1 MKSTR
6 ITNMLTLIV
15 CAVVLCAMC
24 ITLFACGAEVVTP
37 SNSGSGV
44 KNENLQELQVLKSEL
59 RLTQE
64 QTMSKIKAEYLLE
77 NNGYK
82 DDDEIVIMVS
92 LQEEALLDAYNDRYY
107 REYNSVAEF
116 AESQVG
122 SDMQAKIKSEQN
134 NFVDSLKRAG
144 YSLTLV
150 NSYNTII
157 NAVAIEIPYASMKS
171 IEGTKGVKS
180 VIMSETYNRPQE
192 AKGEG
197 YNAVENVVD
206 IYETGIY
213 KSDCVDF
220 KGRGTSVAILDSG
233 FDLAHSVFSLDNIE
247 NIPEDQLMIKAQ
259 DVKDILAYT
268 QAATFTTDLEFSD
281 VYYSTK
287 IPFSYDYADKDP
299 DVNPYDSEHGT
310 HVAGIIAGKD
320 DVITGIAIET
330 QLVLLKVFPD
340 LDDGG
345 KTEDITAA
353 LEDAVL
359 LGVDAINMS
368 LGSSCGFAREE
379 DGNAINDIYDK
390 IKKAG
395 ISLITAASNSYSSG
409 YGGEQGNT
417 NMVTNPDS
425 ATVGSPSTYEAAL
438 SVASISGTKSKYIV
452 ANGSDVVFFNESNAV
467 TGDPNDFFK
476 ELFEDLNA
484 TGEQKVT
491 LKYVTV
497 PGVGKAI
504 NYNGIDVKGK
514 IALVRRG
521 DNTFEEKALNAKSAG
536 AIACIIYNNIDG
548 DILMSMGKT
557 DHIPTISISKDDGSK
572 LAEKSEGTMVI
583 DIVNQAGPFMSDFS
597 SWGPLPSLELKPEI
611 TAHGG
616 NIKSS
621 VPGGGYDELSGTS
634 MATPNL
640 CGIVIL
646 IRQYLKEKYPDI
658 TAPELS
664 KLTNQMLMSTATIV
678 LNQEGNP
685 YSPRKQGAGLASIAN
700 VVNTKAYLSVDGID
714 RPKLDL
720 LDDPTRSG
728 VYTMKFNVHNI
739 DSSLSV
745 VYDIDLIGMT
755 ESVSAYEKTHVAE
768 KATILSD
775 NFTISVENGE
785 LNGNQLT
792 VKAGQTA
799 KLTIVY
805 TLSDDDKSMMDE
817 LFPYGMY
824 VEGFVKLID
833 KSEQNGVDLNIPF
846 LAFYGDWTQAPM
858 FDKTYYEVESEA
870 HDQAIDDEDKIKA
883 DYYATTPYGSYFYNY
898 IIPLGTYLYDVDTSK
913 YDEIPATEEH
923 IAISNVLGTI
933 DGISAVYAG
942 LLRNAKTM
950 TYSIVDTVT
959 GEVAY
964 EEVFYNARKA
974 YSYGGTPVPNYE
986 YLKLKSTE
994 LGLINNRT
1002 YTFSMVGRLDYGDGG
1017 EANNVR
1023 SEFTFDFTFD
1033 DEAPVIKS
1041 ATYEKVYD
1049 KTLKKDRYY
1058 INLVVYDN
1066 HYVQSINPIIFTSS
1080 SSYTFLTENP
1090 IPVYSEKGANN
1101 KVRFEITDYLS
1112 DLYADAII
1120 TSGLAFS
1127 IDDYALNSNIYI
1139 CQLPGTKGEFKF
1151 TSDGTI
1157 DGSDLI
1163 ILTVNEG
1170 ELVDLTKYLATK
1182 DESVDD
1188 NKDYLKYLVWTS
1200 SNEKVIEVKEGI
1212 LKANK
1217 AGRATVTVKEQMN
1230 LNQAIL
1236 IINVKSNEEELA
1248 EASDAV
1254 IGNAEDGKIK
1264 EIRFSYFDTL
1274 FAYSRAA
1281 QTSEIGQTGDRKFIS
1296 AMNGIT
1302 FYPGEKIKLFYDL
1315 EPWYVADKYNVS
1327 YESTNPLVASVNE
1340 DGEVT
1345 GLKEGTTSIVLR
1357 VEGSSLMARV
1367 RIVIKNEFVIENR
1380 SLIAYKGLGG
1390 DVVIPDDEGILYIGA
1405 YAFCLY
1411 TTDNTIELTE
1421 EDYDANKIPSMNTS
1435 VTSVVIPDGVEDIQ
1449 KYAFYN
1455 CSGLRSVVIP
1465 DTVKFI
1471 RECAFYNDVKLESID
1486 IKNVQT
1492 IGREAFKGCVKL
1504 DNVDLSKVYAIGA
1517 KAFDG
1522 CSSLSK
1528 ADLSSLRNSGD
1539 TAFRHCTNLKEL
1551 IINEHTKLA
1560 QAMFVDIGVE
1570 EVTIY
1575 NKDTF
1580 IPAFLFA
1587 NCLNL
1592 KKVTLKND
1600 LEGIQNGAFSGCEGL
1615 TDFVI
1620 EGSLKT
1626 IGEQAFYNDTSLA
1639 SFTLPDCDVSIDVYA
1654 FYKCEG
1660 LKELVFQENTSLIS
1674 TNGAM
1679 FQDTDLTTFTVS
1691 ANNNLYSSSSNG
1703 LLLSKDGKKVILA
1716 SVSHPFGDLVLDSSI
1731 ENIGNG
1737 AFSGANITSLTITNS
1752 NMVIGDYAFA
1762 NCVGLTKITFP
1773 TKKGVQL
1780 GMHSFNGTESLVEV
1794 ENADKVTVM
1803 GDYAFANSA
1812 IKNITLGD
1820 DATFGEGAFFQS
1832 SLESVTI
1839 GANSKFGMGA
1849 FQKCASLVTVNM
1861 PEQGGVKFGQSCFG
1875 NDSNLKNIDLTK
1887 IGAVIAS
1894 ETFYGCSSLYEANI
1908 PHVTRIGSYAFADCS
1923 KLSKVVLENVQ
1934 VIGEGAF
1941 GRYEQYSQAPRIES
1955 INLPDTLTSMGDG
1968 AFIGCSALKSVVV
1981 PDSVVDFGD
1990 FMFTYCESLT
2000 SAKLGKGIKNL
2011 GEYTFYGCS
2020 LLSSVEF
2027 SAKEI
2032 GELAFSQTQSLETV
2046 DLTNV
2051 EKIGFGAFETSGLT
2065 GYVVADNLVE
2075 VGDYA
2080 FQNADIMSFS
2090 GAKLANIGISAF
2102 HNNAKLASFTFSVDL
2117 ASIGTEA
2124 FLGCKALKSFYT
2136 PDNKASGTINDFA
2149 YLNDGVLYTKMK
2161 SGYMQ
2166 LTSVPA
2172 GRDAQTLIVDE
2183 GTYRIDRYAGNENE
2197 YIKVITLPDSL
2208 KLIGNYAFYGY
2219 SKLNTVEFKS
2229 VTAPALEDYYNSNSE
2244 LAETDPGFDLLHHSF
2259 DLFGFELYYYN
2270 FIDLV
2275 GKKEPISMV
2284 LPSNQDITGYDSL
2297 VYEGYF
2303 GSIDKAMRSNYVA
2316 MEKNMINFISYAK
2329 KVQELN
2335 VISLTSESLINNAVA
2350 CYKALTQNPESY
2362 GIDLELWT
2370 GYVKSVNDAK
2380 ATLTKLKIEDAGQ
2393 KVIAVQE
2400 RIDSLPTEFR
2410 VEDLELLSSV
2420 ASDINA
2426 LLPKDRALLDT
2437 SRYDLLIASYDSYRE
2452 SVVQEVRPITNSFD
2466 NIVAGIAVLT
2476 SLLAIGLAFALKAI

>member
-6 ITNMLTLIV
+6 RTNKLTLIV
-15 CAVVLCAMC
+15 CAIVLATMC
-24 ITLFACGAEVVTP
+24 ITLFACSSQIVTP
-37 SNSGSGV
+37 SDSVGGV
-44 KNENLQELQVLKSEL
+44 KNENFQELQILKSEL
-59 RLTQE
+59 KLTQE
-64 QTMSKIKAEYLLE
+64 QTMSQIKADYLLE

-82 DDDEIVIMVS
+82 DDDEIVVMVS
-92 LQEEALLDAYNDRYY
+92 LQEESLLDAFNDRYY
-107 REYNSVAEF
+107 REYKTVAEF

-122 SDMQAKIKSEQN
+122 CDMLAKIKSEQDS
-134 NFVDSLKRAG
+134 FVGSLKRAG
-144 YSLTLV
+144 YTLEVV

-157 NAVAIEIPYASMKS
+157 NAVAIEIPYGSMKS
-171 IEGTKGVKS
+171 IEGLGGVS
-180 VIMSETYNRPQE
+180 GVIMSETYNRPQE
-192 AKGEG
+192 AKGES
-197 YNAVENVVD
+197 YSAVENIVD

-233 FDLAHSVFSLDNIE
+233 FDLAHSVFSIDNIE
-247 NIPEDQLMIKAQ
+247 DISEDQLMITAQ
-259 DVKDILAYT
+259 DVKDILSST
-268 QAATFTTDLEFSD
+268 MAASLTSGLDFSD

-409 YGGEQGNT
+409 YGGDQGNT
-417 NMVTNPDS
+417 NLVTNPDS

-438 SVASISGTKSKYIV
+438 SVASISGTKSKYLV

-467 TGDPNDFFK
+467 TGDPNDFFQ
-476 ELFEDLNA
+476 ELFEDLNV
-484 TGEQKVT
+484 TDQKVT
-491 LKYVTV
+491 LNYVTV

-521 DNTFEEKALNAKSAG
+521 DNTFEEKALNAKAAG

-572 LAEKSEGTMVI
+572 LAEKTEGTIVI
-583 DIVNQAGPFMSDFS
+583 DIANQAGPFMSDFS

-640 CGIVIL
+640 CGIVVL

-658 TAPELS
+658 SAPELS
-664 KLTNQMLMSTATIV
+664 KLTNQMLMSTATII
-678 LNQEGNP
+678 LNEEGNP

-720 LDDPTRSG
+720 LDDPTRTG
-728 VYTMKFNVHNI
+728 VYTMKFNVHNMG
-739 DSSLSV
+739 DTSV

-768 KATILSD
+768 KATILSN
-775 NFTISVENGE
+775 NFTLSVENGE
-785 LNGNQLT
+785 LKGNTLT
-792 VKAGQTA
+792 VKGGETA
-799 KLTIVY
+799 KITVVY
-805 TLSDDDKSMMDE
+805 TLTDDDKNMMDE

-833 KSEQNGVDLNIPF
+833 NSEENAVNLNIPF

-883 DYYATTPYGSYFYNY
+883 DYYATTPYGSYYYNY

-913 YDEIPATEEH
+913 YDEIPASEEH

-959 GEVAY
+959 GDVAY

-974 YSYGGTPVPNYE
+974 YSYGGTPIPNYE

-1023 SEFTFDFTFD
+1023 SEFTFDFYFD

-1066 HYVQSINPIIFTSS
+1066 HYVQSITPIIFTSS

-1101 KVRFEITDYLS
+1101 KVRFEITDYL
-1112 DLYADAII
+1112 DDIYADAII

-1139 CQLPGTKGEFKF
+1139 CQLPGTKGDFKF
-1151 TSDGTI
+1151 TSDGTM
-1157 DGSDLI
+1157 DGADLI
-1163 ILTVNEG
+1163 ILSVEEG
-1170 ELVDLTKYLATK
+1170 ELVDLTRYLATSDSTV
-1182 DESVDD
+1182 DE

-1217 AGRATVTVKEQMN
+1217 AGRATVTVQEQME
-1230 LNQAIL
+1230 LKQAIL
-1236 IINVKSNEEELA
+1236 IINVKTKQEEVA

-1254 IGNAEDGKIK
+1254 IGNIEDSKIK

-1296 AMNGIT
+1296 AMNGIS
-1302 FYPGEKIKLFYDL
+1302 FYPGEKIQLFYDI
-1315 EPWYVADKYNVS
+1315 EPWYVADSYKVS
-1327 YESTNPLVASVNE
+1327 FESTNPLVATVNE

-1367 RIVIKNEFVIENR
+1367 RITVKNEFVIENR

-1421 EDYDANKIPSMNTS
+1421 EDYDANKIPATNTS
-1435 VTSVVIPDGVEDIQ
+1435 VTSVVIPNGVEDIQ

-1455 CSGLRSVVIP
+1455 CSGLRSVIIP
-1465 DTVKFI
+1465 DTVKYI
-1471 RECAFYNDVKLESID
+1471 RECAFYNDVKLEEID

-1504 DNVDLSKVYAIGA
+1504 DNVDLSKVYAIGS

-1528 ADLSSLRNSGD
+1528 ADLSSLRNTGD
-1539 TAFRHCTNLKEL
+1539 TAFRHCTSLTEL
-1551 IINEHTKLA
+1551 VINEHTKLA
-1560 QAMFVDIGVE
+1560 QAMFVDIGIE

-1575 NKDTF
+1575 NKGTF

-1587 NCLNL
+1587 NCVNL

-1600 LEGIQNGAFSGCEGL
+1600 LEGIQNGAFSGCEAL

-1620 EGSLKT
+1620 EGELKS
-1626 IGEQAFYNDTSLA
+1626 IGEQAFYNDVSLQ

-1654 FYKCEG
+1654 FYKCEN
-1660 LKELVFQENTSLIS
+1660 LNELVFGANTRLTS

-1679 FQDTDLTTFTVS
+1679 FQDTKLSSFRVNAD
-1691 ANNNLYSSSSNG
+1691 NKWYSGTDNG
-1703 LLLSKDGKKVILA
+1703 LLLSKDGKSIVLA
-1716 SVSHPFGDLVLDSSI
+1716 SIGYDFGDLVIEESI
-1731 ENIGNG
+1731 ERIEDG
-1737 AFSGANITSLTITNS
+1737 AFSGATINSLTIS
-1752 NMVIGDYAFA
+1752 NNDTVIGDYALA
-1762 NCVGLTKITFP
+1762 NCLTLTKIVFP
-1773 TKKGVQL
+1773 DKKGVEL
-1780 GMHSFNGTESLVEV
+1780 GKHAFNGAEKLVEV
-1794 ENADKVTVM
+1794 ENADKVLKM
-1803 GDYAFANSA
+1803 GDYAFANTSL
-1812 IKNITLGD
+1812 KDITLGD
-1820 DATFGEGAFFQS
+1820 KGEFGEGAFFQS
-1832 SLESVTI
+1832 SLESVTV

-1849 FQKCASLVTVNM
+1849 FQKCLSLVTVNM
-1861 PEQGGVKFGQSCFG
+1861 PEGGGVKFGQSCFA
-1875 NDSNLKNIDLTK
+1875 NDANLKNIDLTK
-1887 IGAVIAS
+1887 ISTVIAN
-1894 ETFYGCSSLYEANI
+1894 EAFYGCSSLYEANI

-1923 KLSKVVLENVQ
+1923 SLTKVTLENVQ

-1941 GRYEQYSQAPRIES
+1941 GRYEQYSQAPRIEK
-1955 INLPDTLTSMGDG
+1955 IDLPDTLTSLGDG
-1968 AFIGCSALKSVVV
+1968 AFIGCSALQSVVV

-2000 SAKLGKGIKNL
+2000 KAKLGSGIKNI
-2011 GEYTFYGCS
+2011 GQYTFYGCS
-2020 LLSSVEF
+2020 LLSEVEF
-2027 SAKEI
+2027 SGKEI
-2032 GELAFSQTQSLETV
+2032 GELAFSQTVSLTHM
-2046 DLTNV
+2046 DLSNV
-2051 EKIGFGAFETSGLT
+2051 EKIGWGAFESSGLS
-2065 GYVVADNLVE
+2065 GDIIADKLTIID
-2075 VGDYA
+2075 DYA
-2080 FQNADIMSFS
+2080 FQNANIQSFR
-2090 GAKLANIGISAF
+2090 GIKLASIGISAF
-2102 HNNAKLASFTFSVDL
+2102 QNNAELGSFTFSKEL
-2117 ASIGTEA
+2117 ESIGTEA
-2124 FLGCKALKSFYT
+2124 FLGCKELKSFYT
-2136 PDNKASGTINDFA
+2136 PEGNQTGTINDFA
-2149 YLNDGVLYTKMK
+2149 YLNDGILYTKMK

-2172 GRDAQTLIVDE
+2172 GREAQTLIVDE

-2208 KLIGNYAFYGY
+2208 RLIGNYAFYGY
-2219 SKLNTVEFKS
+2219 SKLNIVEFKS
-2229 VTAPALEDYYNSNSE
+2229 VTAPALEDYYNSNAE
-2244 LAETDPGFDLLHHSF
+2244 LAETDPGYELLHNSF

-2275 GKKEPISMV
+2275 GKKDPISMV
-2284 LPSNQDITGYDSL
+2284 LPSNADITGYDSL
-2297 VYEGYF
+2297 VYETYF
-2303 GSIDKAMRSNYVA
+2303 GSVDKAMRSNYVA

-2329 KVQELN
+2329 KVQALN
-2335 VISLTSESLINNAVA
+2335 VISLTSETLINNAVA
-2350 CYKALTQNPESY
+2350 CYKALTQEPASY
-2362 GIDLELWT
+2362 GIDSDLWA
-2370 GYVKSVNDAK
+2370 GYVESVTNAK

-2400 RIDSLPTEFR
+2400 RIDALPTEFK
-2410 VEDLELLSSV
+2410 VEDLELLRSV
-2420 ASDINA
+2420 AEDINA
-2426 LLPKDRALLDT
+2426 LLPKDKALLDT

-2452 SVVQEVRPITNSFD
+2452 SVVQEVRPIINSYD
-2466 NIVAGIAVLT
+2466 NIVAGIAVMV
-2476 SLLAIGLAFALKAI
+2476 SVLAIGLAFALKAI

>member
-6 ITNMLTLIV
+6 RTNKLTLIV
-15 CAVVLCAMC
+15 CAIVLATMC
-24 ITLFACGAEVVTP
+24 ITLFACSSQIVTP
-37 SNSGSGV
+37 SDSNGGI
-44 KNENLQELQVLKSEL
+44 KNENLQELQILKSEL
-59 RLTQE
+59 KLTQE
-64 QTMSKIKAEYLLE
+64 QTMSQIKADYLLE

-82 DDDEIVIMVS
+82 DDDEIVVMVS
-92 LQEEALLDAYNDRYY
+92 LQEEALLDAFNDRYY
-107 REYNSVAEF
+107 REYKTVAEF

-122 SDMQAKIKSEQN
+122 IDMLAKIKSEQN
-134 NFVDSLKRAG
+134 SFVDSLKRAG
-144 YSLTLV
+144 YTLELV

-157 NAVAIEIPYASMKS
+157 NAVAIEIPYGSMKS
-171 IEGTKGVKS
+171 IEGLGGVKN

-192 AKGEG
+192 AKGES
-197 YNAVENVVD
+197 YSAVENIVD

-233 FDLAHSVFSLDNIE
+233 FDLAHSVFSVDNIDD
-247 NIPEDQLMIKAQ
+247 ISEDQLMIKAQ
-259 DVKDILAYT
+259 DIKDVLAYT
-268 QAATFTTDLEFSD
+268 KAATFTQDLDFSD

-409 YGGEQGNT
+409 YGGDQGNT
-417 NMVTNPDS
+417 NLVTNPDS

-438 SVASISGTKSKYIV
+438 SVASISGTKSKYLV
-452 ANGSDVVFFNESNAV
+452 ANGSEVVFFNESNAV
-467 TGDPNDFFK
+467 TGDPNDFFQ
-476 ELFEDLNA
+476 ELFEDLNV
-484 TGEQKVT
+484 TNQKVT
-491 LKYVTV
+491 LNYVTV

-521 DNTFEEKALNAKSAG
+521 DNTFEEKALNAKAAG

-572 LAEKSEGTMVI
+572 LAEKSEGTIVI
-583 DIVNQAGPFMSDFS
+583 DIANQAGPFMSDFS

-621 VPGGGYDELSGTS
+621 VPSGGYDELSGTS

-640 CGIVIL
+640 CGIVVL
-646 IRQYLKEKYPDI
+646 IRQYLKEKYPEI
-658 TAPELS
+658 SAPELS
-664 KLTNQMLMSTATIV
+664 KLTNQMLMSTATII
-678 LNQEGNP
+678 LNEEGNP

-720 LDDPTRSG
+720 LDDPTRTG
-728 VYTMKFNVHNI
+728 VYTMKFNVHNMG
-739 DSSLSV
+739 DTSV

-768 KATILSD
+768 KATILSN
-775 NFTISVENGE
+775 NFTLSVENGE
-785 LNGNQLT
+785 LKGNTLT
-792 VKAGQTA
+792 VKGGETA
-799 KLTIVY
+799 KITLVY
-805 TLSDDDKSMMDE
+805 TLTDADKNMMDE

-833 KSEQNGVDLNIPF
+833 NSEESAVNLNIPF

-870 HDQAIDDEDKIKA
+870 HDQAIDDDDKIKA
-883 DYYATTPYGSYFYNY
+883 DYYATTPYGSYYYNY
-898 IIPLGTYLYDVDTSK
+898 IIPLGTYLYDVDTTK

-974 YSYGGTPVPNYE
+974 YSYGGTPIPNYE

-1023 SEFTFDFTFD
+1023 SEFTFDFYFD

-1066 HYVQSINPIIFTSS
+1066 HYVQSITPIIFTSS

-1101 KVRFEITDYLS
+1101 KVRFEITDYLN
-1112 DLYADAII
+1112 DIYADAII

-1139 CQLPGTKGEFKF
+1139 CQLPGTRGDFKF
-1151 TSDGTI
+1151 TSDGTM
-1157 DGSDLI
+1157 DGADLI
-1163 ILTVNEG
+1163 ILSVEEG
-1170 ELVDLTKYLATK
+1170 ELVDLTRYLATSDSTV
-1182 DESVDD
+1182 DE

-1217 AGRATVTVKEQMN
+1217 AGRATVTVQEQME
-1230 LNQAIL
+1230 LKQAIL
-1236 IINVKSNEEELA
+1236 IINVKSKQDEVA

-1254 IGNAEDGKIK
+1254 IGNVDEGKIK
-1264 EIRFSYFDTL
+1264 EIRFAYFDTL

-1296 AMNGIT
+1296 AMNGIS
-1302 FYPGEKIKLFYDL
+1302 FYPGEKIQLFYDI
-1315 EPWYVADKYNVS
+1315 EPWYVADNYKVS
-1327 YESTNPLVASVNE
+1327 FESTNPLVATVNE
-1340 DGEVT
+1340 EGEVT

-1367 RIVIKNEFVIENR
+1367 RITIKNEFVIENR

-1421 EDYDANKIPSMNTS
+1421 EDYDANKIPATNTS
-1435 VTSVVIPDGVEDIQ
+1435 VTSVVIPNGVEDIQ

-1465 DTVKFI
+1465 DTVKYI
-1471 RECAFYNDVKLESID
+1471 RECAFYNDVKLEEID
-1486 IKNVQT
+1486 IKNVQV

-1504 DNVDLSKVYAIGA
+1504 DNVDLSKVYAIGS

-1528 ADLSSLRNSGD
+1528 ADLSSLRNTGD

-1575 NKDTF
+1575 NKGTY

-1587 NCLNL
+1587 NCVNL
-1592 KKVTLKND
+1592 KKVILKND
-1600 LEGIQNGAFSGCEGL
+1600 LEGIQNGAFSGCEAL
-1615 TDFVI
+1615 TDFAI
-1620 EGSLKT
+1620 EGELKS
-1626 IGEQAFYNDTSLA
+1626 IGEQAFYNDVALKT
-1639 SFTLPDCDVSIDVYA
+1639 FILPDCDVSIDVYA
-1654 FYKCEG
+1654 FYKCES
-1660 LKELVFQENTSLIS
+1660 LSELVFKANTHLSS

-1679 FQDTDLTTFTVS
+1679 FQDTALSSFTVS
-1691 ANNNLYSSSSNG
+1691 EDNMWYSSSDNG
-1703 LLLSKDGKKVILA
+1703 LLISKDGKSIILA
-1716 SVSHPFGDLVLDSSI
+1716 SIGIDFGDLVIDEGVEYI
-1731 ENIGNG
+1731 EDG
-1737 AFSGANITSLTITNS
+1737 AFSGATINSLTITN
-1752 NMVIGDYAFA
+1752 NKTIIGDYAFA
-1762 NCVGLTKITFP
+1762 NCLTLSKIVFP
-1773 TKKGVQL
+1773 DKKGVEL
-1780 GMHSFNGTESLVEV
+1780 GKHSFNGAEKLVEV
-1794 ENADKVTVM
+1794 ENSDKVLKM
-1803 GDYAFANSA
+1803 DDYAFANTSLKE
-1812 IKNITLGD
+1812 IVLG
-1820 DATFGEGAFFQS
+1820 ANGEFGEGAFFQS
-1832 SLESVTI
+1832 SLEQVTI

-1849 FQKCASLVTVNM
+1849 FQKCLSLITVNM
-1861 PEQGGVKFGQSCFG
+1861 PEQGGVRFGQSCFA
-1875 NDSNLKNIDLTK
+1875 NDANLKNIDLTK
-1887 IGAVIAS
+1887 ISTVISNEA
-1894 ETFYGCSSLYEANI
+1894 FYGCSSLYEANI
-1908 PHVTRIGSYAFADCS
+1908 PHVTKIGSYAFADCS
-1923 KLSKVVLENVQ
+1923 SLTKVTLENVQ

-1941 GRYEQYSQAPRIES
+1941 GRYEQYSQAPRIEK
-1955 INLPDTLTSMGDG
+1955 IDLPETLTSLGDG
-1968 AFIGCSALKSVVV
+1968 AFIGCSALQSVVV

-2000 SAKLGKGIKNL
+2000 SAKLGSGIKNI
-2011 GEYTFYGCS
+2011 GQYTFYGCS
-2020 LLSSVEF
+2020 LLSKVEF
-2027 SAKEI
+2027 SGKEI
-2032 GELAFSQTQSLETV
+2032 GELAFSQTSSLTYV
-2046 DLTNV
+2046 DLSNV
-2051 EKIGFGAFETSGLT
+2051 EKIGWGAFESSGLS
-2065 GYVVADNLVE
+2065 GDVIADKLTVLD
-2075 VGDYA
+2075 DYA
-2080 FQNADIMSFS
+2080 FQNANIKSFS
-2090 GAKLANIGISAF
+2090 GASLASIGVSAF
-2102 HNNAKLASFTFSVDL
+2102 QNNAELSDFTFSKNL
-2117 ASIGTEA
+2117 ESIGTEA
-2124 FLGCKALKSFYT
+2124 FLGCKSLKTFYT
-2136 PDNKASGTINDFA
+2136 PEHSATGTINDFA
-2149 YLNDGVLYTKMK
+2149 YLNNGVLYTKMK

-2172 GRDAQTLIVDE
+2172 GREAQTLIVDE

-2208 KLIGNYAFYGY
+2208 RLIGNYAFYGY
-2219 SKLNTVEFKS
+2219 SKLSTVEFKS
-2229 VTAPALEDYYNSNSE
+2229 VTAPALEDYYNSSSE
-2244 LAETDPGFDLLHHSF
+2244 LAETDPGYDLLHNSF

-2270 FIDLV
+2270 FIDLA

-2284 LPSNQDITGYDSL
+2284 LPSNADITGYDSI
-2297 VYEGYF
+2297 VYEAYF
-2303 GSIDKAMRSNYVA
+2303 GSVDKAMRSNYVA

-2329 KVQELN
+2329 KVQALN
-2335 VISLTSESLINNAVA
+2335 VIGLTSENLINNAVA
-2350 CYKALTQNPESY
+2350 CYKALTQDPTSY
-2362 GIDLELWT
+2362 GIDPELWE
-2370 GYVKSVNDAK
+2370 GYVESVTNAK

-2400 RIDSLPTEFR
+2400 RIDSLPTEFK
-2410 VEDLELLSSV
+2410 VEDLELLRSV
-2420 ASDINA
+2420 AADINA
-2426 LLPKDRALLDT
+2426 LLPKDKALLDT

-2452 SVVQEVRPITNSFD
+2452 SVVQEVRPIINSFD
-2466 NIVAGIAVLT
+2466 NIVAGIAVMV
-2476 SLLAIGLAFALKAI
+2476 SVLAIGLAFAIKAI